1 MPLNICSSLDG
12 YVDLFDIVFTSPR
25 NARSEVAEGIMLIA
39 RFLSASQ
46 DICGYRISKSSDVG
60 ALCVL
65 YRSEMR
71 RPRRSKMGSFICPAR
86 RRGSPITSMSSQ
98 PFRAPSMTT
107 RRTRPR
113 RRWLGLTRSSPKLH
127 SSPSAEWILREG
139 CTSRGC
145 HSKLSQL
152 RCARRPRRSRIGFG
166 NLSQPRT
173 K

>member
-12 YVDLFDIVFTSPR
+12 HVDLFDIVFTSPR
-25 NARSEVAEGIMLIA
+25 NARSEVAADCEIPLGEPRHL
-39 RFLSASQ
+39 
-46 DICGYRISKSSDVG
+46 RIQNSKSSDVG

-107 RRTRPR
+107 RGTRPR